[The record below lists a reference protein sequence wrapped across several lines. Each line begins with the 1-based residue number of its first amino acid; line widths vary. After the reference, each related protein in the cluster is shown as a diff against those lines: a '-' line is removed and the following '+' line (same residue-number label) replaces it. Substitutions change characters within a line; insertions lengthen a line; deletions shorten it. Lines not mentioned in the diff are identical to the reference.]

1 MLTQANLIAAGAGL
15 LGAGIHLNPQ
25 DTHVSY
31 LPLAHVY
38 ERIVQVREEGGAGR
52 TRRHVCWHGRR
63 HRPRRTRR

>member
-15 LGAGIHLNPQ
+15 LGAGIHLNAQ

-38 ERIVQVREEGGAGR
+38 ERIVLVRQGCDSGACR
-52 TRRHVCWHGRR
+52 TNC
-63 HRPRRTRR
+63 PRCT